1 MEIPEI
7 RTTDIMISNIKI
19 RELNIPP
26 VRTVF
31 DGTAPLVPAAPP
43 VVLEIGSPIV
53 DIPGCVEA
61 HEKSDTN
68 DNLLEDDP
76 KGAKTFCDAGVPSYD
91 PIQYEPERLV
101 PTNPAPVPKTESP
114 DKPTPEVPKAPKVS
128 PPVKPETVV
137 ITCPTR
143 EQELKNP
150 VGKILK
156 GNEKIVGYEL
166 VGEKCIEVTEKLTIP
181 QQIIT
186 SIPNAGMV
194 TTTASIAV
202 VATTSA
208 LMAKPLA
215 DLLLKVVKPTVKKII
230 KKIAKIRGKK
240 AEILSVKERQDQQRL
255 YSHALRKLKG
265 KE

>member
-7 RTTDIMISNIKI
+7 RTTDITVSDIGI

-31 DGTAPLVPAAPP
+31 DGTAPSVPAAPP
-43 VVLEIGSPIV
+43 VVLEVGLPVV

-61 HEKSDTN
+61 HEKSDKN
-68 DNLLEDDP
+68 DNLLDDDP

-91 PIQYEPERLV
+91 PIQYEPEQLI
-101 PTNPAPVPKTESP
+101 PTRPAPVPKTESS
-114 DKPTPEVPKAPKVS
+114 DKPEPKVPKAPEVKP
-128 PPVKPETVV
+128 PPVNTAK
-137 ITCPTR
+137 IDCPTR

-156 GNEKIVGYEL
+156 GNEKITGYEL
-166 VGEKCIEVTEKLTIP
+166 VGKECLMVTEKLSIP
-181 QQIIT
+181 DQIIGN
-186 SIPNAGMV
+186 IPNAGAV

-215 DLLLKVVKPTVKKII
+215 DLLLRVVKPTVKKII
-230 KKIAKIRGKK
+230 KKIAAIRGKK
-240 AEILSVKERQDQQRL
+240 IVVESVKDRRDQQRIR
-255 YSHALRKLKG
+255 SHAIRKLKG

>member
-7 RTTDIMISNIKI
+7 RTTDIMISDIGI

-26 VRTVF
+26 VRTIF
-31 DGTAPLVPAAPP
+31 DGTAPSVPAAPP
-43 VVLEIGSPIV
+43 VVLEVGLPVV

-61 HEKSDTN
+61 HEKSDKN
-68 DNLLEDDP
+68 ENLLEDDP
-76 KGAKTFCDAGVPSYD
+76 KGTKTFCDAGVPSYD
-91 PIQYEPERLV
+91 PIQYEPEQLIL
-101 PTNPAPVPKTESP
+101 TNPAPVPKTESP
-114 DKPTPEVPKAPKVS
+114 EKPTPEVPKAPEVKP
-128 PPVKPETVV
+128 PPVNTAK
-137 ITCPTR
+137 IDCPTR

-156 GNEKIVGYEL
+156 GNEKITGYEL
-166 VGEKCIEVTEKLTIP
+166 VGKECLMVTEKLSIP
-181 QQIIT
+181 DQIIGN
-186 SIPNAGMV
+186 IPNAGAV
-194 TTTASIAV
+194 TTTASIAI

-215 DLLLKVVKPTVKKII
+215 DLLLRVVKPTVKKII
-230 KKIAKIRGKK
+230 KKIAAIRGKK
-240 AEILSVKERQDQQRL
+240 SPTLSVRDRRDQQRL

>member
-7 RTTDIMISNIKI
+7 RTTDIMISDIGI

-26 VRTVF
+26 VRTIF
-31 DGTAPLVPAAPP
+31 DGTAPSVPAAPP
-43 VVLEIGSPIV
+43 VVLEVGLPVV

-61 HEKSDTN
+61 HEKSDKN
-68 DNLLEDDP
+68 ENLLEDDP
-76 KGAKTFCDAGVPSYD
+76 KGTKTFCDGQTPSFD

-114 DKPTPEVPKAPKVS
+114 DKPAPEVPKAPEVKP
-128 PPVKPETVV
+128 PPVNTAK
-137 ITCPTR
+137 IDCPTR

-156 GNEKIVGYEL
+156 GNEKITGYEL
-166 VGEKCIEVTEKLTIP
+166 VGKECLMVTEKLSIP
-181 QQIIT
+181 DQIIGN
-186 SIPNAGMV
+186 IPNAGAV
-194 TTTASIAV
+194 TTTAGIAV

-215 DLLLKVVKPTVKKII
+215 DLLLRVVKPTVKKII
-230 KKIAKIRGKK
+230 KKIAAIRGKK
-240 AEILSVKERQDQQRL
+240 TPTLSVRDRRDQQRL

>member
-1 MEIPEI
+1 MKIPEV
-7 RTTDIMISNIKI
+7 RTSDIIISDVGI

-26 VRTVF
+26 IRTVF

-43 VVLEIGSPIV
+43 VVLEVGLPVV

-61 HEKSDTN
+61 HEKSDKN
-68 DNLLEDDP
+68 ENLLEDDP
-76 KGAKTFCDAGVPSYD
+76 KGAKTFCDGQTPSFD

-101 PTNPAPVPKTESP
+101 PTNTAPVPKTESP
-114 DKPTPEVPKAPKVS
+114 EKPAPEVPKAPE
-128 PPVKPETVV
+128 VKPPPINTAK
-137 ITCPTR
+137 IDCPTR

-156 GNEKIVGYEL
+156 GNEKITGYEL
-166 VGEKCIEVTEKLTIP
+166 VGKECLMVTEKLSIP
-181 QQIIT
+181 DQIVGN
-186 SIPNAGMV
+186 IPNAGAV

-208 LMAKPLA
+208 LVAKPLA
-215 DLLLKVVKPTVKKII
+215 DLLLRVVKPTVKKII
-230 KKIAKIRGKK
+230 KKIAAIRGKK
-240 AEILSVKERQDQQRL
+240 TAVESVKDRRDQQRL

>member
-7 RTTDIMISNIKI
+7 RTTDIMISDIGI
-19 RELNIPP
+19 RELDIPP

-43 VVLEIGSPIV
+43 VVLEVGLPVV

-61 HEKSDTN
+61 HEKSDKN
-68 DNLLEDDP
+68 ENLLEDDP
-76 KGAKTFCDAGVPSYD
+76 KGTKTFCDGQTPSFD

-101 PTNPAPVPKTESP
+101 PTNTAPVPKTESP
-114 DKPTPEVPKAPKVS
+114 EKPAPEVPKAPE
-128 PPVKPETVV
+128 VKPPPINTAK
-137 ITCPTR
+137 IDCPTR

-156 GNEKIVGYEL
+156 GNEKITGYEL
-166 VGEKCIEVTEKLTIP
+166 VGKECLMVTEKLSIP
-181 QQIIT
+181 DQIVGN
-186 SIPNAGMV
+186 IPNAGAV

-208 LMAKPLA
+208 LVAKPLA
-215 DLLLKVVKPTVKKII
+215 DLLLRVVKPTVKKII
-230 KKIAKIRGKK
+230 KKIAAIRGKK
-240 AEILSVKERQDQQRL
+240 TAVESVKDRRDQQRL

>member
-7 RTTDIMISNIKI
+7 KTTDIMISDIGI

-26 VRTVF
+26 IRDIF
-31 DGTAPLVPAAPP
+31 DGTAPVVPAAPP
-43 VVLEIGSPIV
+43 VVLEVGLPVV

-61 HEKSDTN
+61 HEKSDKN

-76 KGAKTFCDAGVPSYD
+76 KGTKTFCDGQTPSFD

-114 DKPTPEVPKAPKVS
+114 EKPAPEVPKTPEVKP
-128 PPVKPETVV
+128 PPVNTAK
-137 ITCPTR
+137 IDCPTR

-156 GNEKIVGYEL
+156 GNEKITGYEL
-166 VGEKCIEVTEKLTIP
+166 VGKECLMVTEKLSIP
-181 QQIIT
+181 DQIIGN
-186 SIPNAGMV
+186 IPNAGAV
-194 TTTASIAV
+194 TTTASIAI

-215 DLLLKVVKPTVKKII
+215 DLLLRVVKPTVKKII
-230 KKIAKIRGKK
+230 KKIAAIRGKK
-240 AEILSVKERQDQQRL
+240 TPTLSVRDRRDQQRL

>member
-7 RTTDIMISNIKI
+7 RTTDIMISDIGI
-19 RELNIPP
+19 RELDIPP

-43 VVLEIGSPIV
+43 VVLEVGLPVV

-61 HEKSDTN
+61 HEKSDKN
-68 DNLLEDDP
+68 ENLLEDDP
-76 KGAKTFCDAGVPSYD
+76 KGTKTFCDGQTPSFD

-114 DKPTPEVPKAPKVS
+114 DKPAPEVPKAPEVKP
-128 PPVKPETVV
+128 PPVNTAK
-137 ITCPTR
+137 IDCPTR

-156 GNEKIVGYEL
+156 GNEKITGYEL
-166 VGEKCIEVTEKLTIP
+166 VGKECLMVTEKLSIP
-181 QQIIT
+181 DQIIGN
-186 SIPNAGMV
+186 IPNAGAV
-194 TTTASIAV
+194 TTTAGIAV

-215 DLLLKVVKPTVKKII
+215 DLLLRVVKPTVKKII
-230 KKIAKIRGKK
+230 KKIAAIRGKK
-240 AEILSVKERQDQQRL
+240 TAVESVKDRRDQQRL

>member
-1 MEIPEI
+1 MKIPEV
-7 RTTDIMISNIKI
+7 RTSDIIISDVGI

-26 VRTVF
+26 IRTVF

-43 VVLEIGSPIV
+43 VVLEVGLPVV

-61 HEKSDTN
+61 HEKSDKN
-68 DNLLEDDP
+68 ENLLEDDP
-76 KGAKTFCDAGVPSYD
+76 KGTKTFCDGQTPSFD

-101 PTNPAPVPKTESP
+101 PTNTAPVPKTESP
-114 DKPTPEVPKAPKVS
+114 EKPAPEVPKAPE
-128 PPVKPETVV
+128 VKPPPINTAK
-137 ITCPTR
+137 IDCPTR

-156 GNEKIVGYEL
+156 GNEKITGYEL
-166 VGEKCIEVTEKLTIP
+166 VGKECLMVTEKLSIP
-181 QQIIT
+181 DQIIGN
-186 SIPNAGMV
+186 IPNAGAV

-208 LMAKPLA
+208 LVAKPLA
-215 DLLLKVVKPTVKKII
+215 DLLLRVVKPTVKKII
-230 KKIAKIRGKK
+230 KKIAAIRGKK
-240 AEILSVKERQDQQRL
+240 TAVESVKDRRDQQRL